1 MAFGC
6 SYFRYNARS
15 AAGAHCNARCVRF
28 LVAIVGHPLVDDEFN
43 VPFRIVLI
51 QEVVVKEH
59 GFHGLLARVCVGRG
73 KATRGR
79 LFSTE
84 ILKDCDW
91 ETRVDCTTAES
102 DEATAH
108 REIERMRCICSFA
121 TSF

>member
-1 MAFGC
+1 M
-6 SYFRYNARS
+6 
-15 AAGAHCNARCVRF
+15 
-28 LVAIVGHPLVDDEFN
+28 AIVGHPLVADEFN

-91 ETRVDCTTAES
+91 ETRVD
-102 DEATAH
+102 
-108 REIERMRCICSFA
+108 
-121 TSF
+121 